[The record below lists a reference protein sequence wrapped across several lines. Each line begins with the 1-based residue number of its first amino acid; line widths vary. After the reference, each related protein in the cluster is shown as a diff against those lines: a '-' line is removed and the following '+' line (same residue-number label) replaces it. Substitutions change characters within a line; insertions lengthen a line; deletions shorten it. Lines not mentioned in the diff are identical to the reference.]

1 MRWIFLAPFVVL
13 SSFCFGQ
20 VPAYLSTDGLTAW
33 YPMDG
38 DVLDHSGNGFNGVEE
53 NFMQFLDADCDEGQY
68 VSNDGDGSVILPS
81 QAINFPNQLTIAYR
95 FRLHSNEAATI
106 FRHGQGGE
114 MHSVYNQF
122 NDDKLYYS
130 IKFNDDNW
138 YKASVSIP
146 DIQEWCSVVATY
158 NADEDSLRIYTN
170 FGDEAAVATP
180 TTGLWNYGIPT
191 QFSRYIQG
199 DVDDFAIWSR
209 EINDDERLAYLN
221 AWCNACSNPLACN
234 FSAEEACVF
243 PPEGYG
249 CDGSCLNDSDGDGTC
264 DEFEVLGCLDPM
276 ACNFNADVTEV
287 IDNCDYTCCPGPG
300 CCGDGTYWDVT
311 TSTCLS
317 LEICEDDLDGDGV
330 IGVNDLMQ
338 LLSSFG
344 TDCPLVEP
352 AEWTCGDPVSYH
364 GYDYETVLIGEQCWF
379 AENSRFIPE
388 VSPASDYS
396 MSQPRCHVY
405 GYNGSAVEEAMLTD
419 EYGVYGAL
427 YNFQALQ
434 QWEICPTGWHVPS
447 DEDWMGLELTL
458 GIPADSLDVIGYR
471 GCNIGDQLKSE
482 SLWNGTNQSGMNMLP
497 GGGTVDSGEFVF
509 LEERGWFWSS
519 TEAPQQAA
527 WFRQLESN
535 QNGIYRAHW
544 NQNQEGGKSI
554 RCIKD

>member
-180 TTGLWNYGIPT
+180 NTGLWNYGIPT
-191 QFSRYIQG
+191 QISRYIK
-199 DVDDFAIWSR
+199 V
-209 EINDDERLAYLN
+209 
-221 AWCNACSNPLACN
+221 C
-234 FSAEEACVF
+234 
-243 PPEGYG
+243 
-249 CDGSCLNDSDGDGTC
+249 
-264 DEFEVLGCLDPM
+264 
-276 ACNFNADVTEV
+276 
-287 IDNCDYTCCPGPG
+287 
-300 CCGDGTYWDVT
+300 
-311 TSTCLS
+311 
-317 LEICEDDLDGDGV
+317 
-330 IGVNDLMQ
+330 
-338 LLSSFG
+338 
-344 TDCPLVEP
+344 
-352 AEWTCGDPVSYH
+352 
-364 GYDYETVLIGEQCWF
+364 
-379 AENSRFIPE
+379 
-388 VSPASDYS
+388 
-396 MSQPRCHVY
+396 
-405 GYNGSAVEEAMLTD
+405 
-419 EYGVYGAL
+419 
-427 YNFQALQ
+427 
-434 QWEICPTGWHVPS
+434 
-447 DEDWMGLELTL
+447 
-458 GIPADSLDVIGYR
+458 
-471 GCNIGDQLKSE
+471 
-482 SLWNGTNQSGMNMLP
+482 
-497 GGGTVDSGEFVF
+497 
-509 LEERGWFWSS
+509 
-519 TEAPQQAA
+519 
-527 WFRQLESN
+527 
-535 QNGIYRAHW
+535 
-544 NQNQEGGKSI
+544 
-554 RCIKD
+554 